1 MTKIEI
7 GKQYRTRDGQEVRIY
22 AVDGGGDC
30 PVHGSFLHD
39 TGSMWVAVQWT
50 PKGRYNPA
58 FDSAYDLIEVRP
70 RIKQEVWVN
79 VYKKG
84 PGNNYPNR
92 QDADTC
98 AHECDGGRIAC
109 VKLTIDCEEG
119 EGL

>member
-1 MTKIEI
+1 MIDPNKT
-7 GKQYRTRDGQEVRIY
+7 YRTRDGREVRIY
-22 AVDGGGDC
+22 AVDGAEMLT
-30 PVHGSFLHD
+30 VHGAIKLD
-39 TGSMWVAVQWT
+39 DAGWELVAWRSD
-50 PKGRYNPA
+50 GRIGGYQET
-58 FDSAYDLIEVRP
+58 DSDLIEVRP